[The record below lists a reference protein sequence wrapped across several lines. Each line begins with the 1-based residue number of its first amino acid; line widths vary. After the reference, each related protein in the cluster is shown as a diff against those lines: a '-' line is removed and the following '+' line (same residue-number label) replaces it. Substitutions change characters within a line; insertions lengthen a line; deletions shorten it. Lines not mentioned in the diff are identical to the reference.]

1 MEDLADWTEAARFFW
16 EKVVSE
22 RSVSFGGNSAFEHFH
37 PASDFSRMLHGPKVL
52 LTKRICYFK
61 ALSFA
66 YVRRV
71 L

>member
-1 MEDLADWTEAARFFW
+1 MGKDIEKKLVGQPIFNQIIELLPRNKFDLLVSKYGADKYYKQF
-16 EKVVSE
+16 
-22 RSVSFGGNSAFEHFH
+22 
-37 PASDFSRMLHGPKVL
+37 